1 MATLLSE
8 VRSFGG
14 WHRRYS
20 HASHECGCT
29 MTFAIFTPPLAV
41 GARAPLVYWLSGLTC
56 SDENFAQ
63 KAGAQRVAAELGLAL
78 VLPDTSPRGVEV
90 DGSADSWDF
99 GVAAGFYLDATQP
112 KWQAWRMYSYVLSEL
127 PALLA
132 ASFPAA
138 LDTSNASIMGHSM
151 GGHGALVLGLR
162 NPDSYRSISAFAP
175 ICNPSAVPWGIK
187 AFSGYLGEDREA
199 WKVRFRCCA
208 FCFAD
213 NAVRPMTPASCCAR
227 IRVLGDTSWWTRA
240 RPTRSWRCS

>member
-1 MATLLSE
+1 
-8 VRSFGG
+8 
-14 WHRRYS
+14 
-20 HASHECGCT
+20 
-29 MTFAIFTPPLAV
+29 MTFAIFTPPLAE

-99 GVAAGFYLDATQP
+99 GVAAGFYVDATQP
-112 KWQAWRMYSYVLSEL
+112 QWCAWRMYSYVLSEL

-132 ASFPAA
+132 AFPA
-138 LDTSNASIMGHSM
+138 LDTSKPASIMGHSM

-162 NPDSYRSISAFAP
+162 NPERYCSISAFAP

-199 WKVRFRCCA
+199 WKARFLCYV
-208 FCFAD
+208 F
-213 NAVRPMTPASCCAR
+213 S
-227 IRVLGDTSWWTRA
+227 VLFR
-240 RPTRSWRCS
+240 